1 MRLAE
6 RATVSNFGRL
16 KPPYVGVTTDL
27 VIHLNLPEKYQT
39 PCEITFFATSTTE
52 LTYSTIFARSARRTG
67 LIASDRTSTG
77 TTILQLTQQL
87 CSIGAQNAM
96 NQHPLVLAASS
107 RYLGNFASVLNDCC
121 R

>member
-1 MRLAE
+1 M
-6 RATVSNFGRL
+6 ATA
-16 KPPYVGVTTDL
+16 TH
-27 VIHLNLPEKYQT
+27 IHTHTHTITYTYAHTHNT
-39 PCEITFFATSTTE
+39 PHTHTHNHI
-52 LTYSTIFARSARRTG
+52 
-67 LIASDRTSTG
+67 
-77 TTILQLTQQL
+77 QL